1 MFFHLFVDVFLFELQ
16 SQSGKLISVT
26 NMRTKEM
33 CTSLVNIVSV
43 CLFYAI
49 AQKFGYKEM
58 QDTKLNSTKNVEKL
72 KV

>member
-49 AQKFGYKEM
+49 AQKLDIK
-58 QDTKLNSTKNVEKL
+58 KCKIPN
-72 KV
+72 